1 MKILEGNP
9 GRRPLNENEP
19 EFRPNSPRCPTY
31 LQGEARREWRR
42 VVSELYDAGVLTSVD
57 RAALA
62 AYCQCYARWVDAED
76 HIARPAAEGGGSVI
90 TTDKGNLVQSPWVS
104 IANRSLEEMRKFMV
118 EFGMTPSSRSRV
130 KAIDSAREPSLAEIL
145 FGAVEEESQR

>member
-1 MKILEGNP
+1 MKVLEGNP

-19 EFRPNSPRCPTY
+19 EFRPNSPRCPSY

-42 VVSELYDAGVLTSVD
+42 VVNELYDAGVLTSVD

-62 AYCQCYARWVDAED
+62 AYCQCYARWIDAEAQ
-76 HIARPAAEGGGSVI
+76 IVTGGSVI
-90 TTDKGNLVQSPWVS
+90 KTDKGNLIQSPWVS

-145 FGAVEEESQR
+145 FGAVEDESQR